1 MAIANV
7 FDPYTGAANGGV
19 VPSPG
24 GGGTS
29 LYETAFNV
37 VNLTD
42 GSWTLYDPDS
52 LIQSV
57 TFSAGYNTVTWNAL
71 SVASLNY
78 NWAAGGEHRAPRW
91 YKNNI
96 IDGNQV
102 SSIDTNVFTSLLEID
117 QTVNEFNQAVLMG
130 IAVEP
135 ATTDLFTVDASGGYV
150 IKFGPPSSPAYP
162 AWGTHQ
168 YSSATTATDAQS
180 DYGVCTIMRG
190 GNQIGSGVFL
200 NSDGADDRAYSTGS
214 RNSNQP
220 VFLSS
225 TPADTYIML
234 GVGVRSNTDTV
245 VAGEKHRFRAQY
257 ISYVPDVSG
266 ATI

>member
-1 MAIANV
+1 MSQSSNNIFAGIGNKNTKSNNASV
-7 FDPYTGAANGGV
+7 APGV
-19 VPSPG
+19 VEGG

-150 IKFGPPSSPAYP
+150 IKDGPPSSPAYP
-162 AWGTHQ
+162 SWGTHQ
-168 YSSATTATDAQS
+168 YSSATTGDSMPSPTMAFAPLCAVETKLVLVYLSIATAPTTGPTGLDP
-180 DYGVCTIMRG
+180 VIV
-190 GNQIGSGVFL
+190 IKLF
-200 NSDGADDRAYSTGS
+200 STTA
-214 RNSNQP
+214 RLLILTLCL
-220 VFLSS
+220 VL
-225 TPADTYIML
+225 
-234 GVGVRSNTDTV
+234 V
-245 VAGEKHRFRAQY
+245 
-257 ISYVPDVSG
+257 
-266 ATI
+266 